1 MRKKIIACM
10 LVLAV
15 AVAFMPT
22 AAFAAH
28 KVKMKTYNDVL
39 KSKNTVYCAGAAGL
53 YKVKLKKGKV
63 KSKKLIFRGPDVD
76 GCYSNVGKMKKKGKY
91 IYFVSGENNSDEAM
105 LFRIKTNGKSKKHI
119 TNTGWYV
126 IKGKKLYTTEY
137 EPDPTYYRDF
147 IVHYYKMT
155 LTGKK
160 KKETKTKVRMTDVFT
175 NAKGYRMDIRESKGY
190 AYDYLVTPKGKY
202 PLGTVKMVPQVYRRH
217 EGK

>member
-1 MRKKIIACM
+1 MRRKIIACM

-22 AAFAAH
+22 SAFAAS
-28 KVKMKTYNDVL
+28 KVKMKTYNEVI
-39 KSKNTVYCAGAAGL
+39 KSKNTAYCAGAAGL

-63 KSKKLIFRGPDVD
+63 KSKKLIFKGPKVD
-76 GCYSNVGKMKKKGKY
+76 ACYASVEKMKKKGKY
-91 IYFVSGENNSDEAM
+91 IYFVTGENNSDELM
-105 LFRIKTNGKSKKHI
+105 LFRVKTNGKSKKHI

-137 EPDPTYYRDF
+137 EPDITYSTDF

-175 NAKGYRMDIRESKGY
+175 NAKGYSMEIRKSKGY
-190 AYDYLVTPKGKY
+190 AYDYLVTPKGSY
-202 PLGTVKMVPQVYRRH
+202 CLGKVKIAEQQ
-217 EGK
+217 